1 MWKSMSQKIAG
12 DHTIFNRPP
21 QLHGFKV
28 ERADPLEM
36 CAAYQVGSTNSLK
49 PNSFHFPF
57 LIFSS
62 INVCVSS
69 LSMNCFPNVRF
80 CNLFQKAC
88 VKTPFW
94 ESGSAPGNGLW
105 KKA

>member
-1 MWKSMSQKIAG
+1 MSLKIAG

-21 QLHGFKV
+21 QLHGLKV

-36 CAAYQVGSTNSLK
+36 RAAYQVGLTNRLK

-57 LIFSS
+57 IIFSR

-69 LSMNCFPNVRF
+69 LSMNCLEIFIF
-80 CNLFQKAC
+80 GTF
-88 VKTPFW
+88 F
-94 ESGSAPGNGLW
+94 
-105 KKA
+105 

>member
-21 QLHGFKV
+21 QLHGLKV
-28 ERADPLEM
+28 ERDDPLEM

-69 LSMNCFPNVRF
+69 LSMNCFEMFVFATFLR
-80 CNLFQKAC
+80 KH
-88 VKTPFW
+88 V
-94 ESGSAPGNGLW
+94 
-105 KKA
+105 